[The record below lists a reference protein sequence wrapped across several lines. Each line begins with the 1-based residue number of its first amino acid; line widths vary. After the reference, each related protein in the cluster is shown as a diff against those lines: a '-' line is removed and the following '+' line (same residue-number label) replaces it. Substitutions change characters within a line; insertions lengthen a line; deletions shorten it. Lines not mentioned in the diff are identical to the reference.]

1 MENNSQN
8 VAIEAALEE
17 TVKATKGKGL
27 LYIGAAVATTLVTA
41 GVCYL
46 VGKKVKKN
54 KNQVEEVET
63 EETEVNEEIDNDD
76 FREEE

>member
-1 MENNSQN
+1 MENNVQN

-27 LYIGAAVATTLVTA
+27 IYIGAAVAVTLATA
-41 GVCYL
+41 GVCY
-46 VGKKVKKN
+46 VAGKVVKK
-54 KNQVEEVET
+54 KNQVVMVET
-63 EETEVNEEIDNDD
+63 EETETAEDVDNDD